1 MLTGRRNRPSPGFA
15 GRGGDM
21 KMKSIRTIATLLCL
35 CAAWCA
41 ASAQSPMVVAA
52 PADAEIRQILV
63 DRIDTYKKSTGM
75 VVGVLTPRGSRVVV
89 YGTFDD
95 DQDKRVPSADS
106 VYEIGS
112 ISKVFTSLLL
122 MDMVQHGEV
131 KLDDPVSKYLP
142 KTVHMPARNG
152 KEITL
157 LDLAMHVSGLP
168 RMPSNFA
175 PKDPDNPYADYTVQ
189 QMYDFL
195 SSYQLTRDIG
205 EKYEY
210 SNLAVGLLGN
220 TLALRAGTDY
230 ETLLRTRIL
239 QPLGMSSTGIVLT
252 SDMRARLVPGHTET
266 QKRTSNWDLPAFAGA
281 GGIRSTVNDMFKF
294 LAANMGLRES
304 PLQPAMKSMLT
315 RRRPS
320 VKENVDVAIGWHILN
335 RYGDDIIWHNG
346 GTGGYHSFMGFD
358 PKKQLGIIVLSNSTN
373 DIDDIGRH
381 LVDSRYELA
390 KLTLAKEHK
399 EIAVDPKLFDDYV
412 GVYEMTP
419 AFKLTITREGNKL
432 YGQATGQ
439 GRMELFPESPTDYFL
454 KEVDAQITFEKDEK
468 GQVKQLILHQNG
480 ADQPAKKVSSM
491 VPVRNAITVAP
502 EIFSSYIGKYELA
515 PNFVLAITSER
526 GSLFLQATGQPRFEM
541 FAESETSWFLK
552 DVDAQVTFVKEAG
565 KVNRIILHQNGA
577 DMPARRID

>member
-1 MLTGRRNRPSPGFA
+1 M
-15 GRGGDM
+15 
-21 KMKSIRTIATLLCL
+21 
-35 CAAWCA
+35 
-41 ASAQSPMVVAA
+41 
-52 PADAEIRQILV
+52 
-63 DRIDTYKKSTGM
+63 
-75 VVGVLTPRGSRVVV
+75 VGVLTPQGSRVVA

-95 DQDKRVPSADS
+95 GQDKRVPAADS

-122 MDMVQHGEV
+122 MDMVQRGEV

-142 KTVHMPARNG
+142 RTVHMPARNG

-175 PKDPDNPYADYTVQ
+175 PKDPDNPYADYSVQ

-210 SNLAVGLLGN
+210 SDLAVGLLGN

-252 SDMRARLVPGHTET
+252 SDMRARLVPGHTEI

-315 RRRPS
+315 KRRPS

-399 EIAVDPKLFDDYV
+399 QIAVDPKLFDDYV

-419 AFKLTITREGNKL
+419 KFKTHDYPRRRQL

-439 GRMELFPESPTDYFL
+439 GRMDYFPRAQPTTSL
-454 KEVDAQITFEKDEK
+454 KKW
-468 GQVKQLILHQNG
+468 
-480 ADQPAKKVSSM
+480 M
-491 VPVRNAITVAP
+491 
-502 EIFSSYIGKYELA
+502 
-515 PNFVLAITSER
+515 
-526 GSLFLQATGQPRFEM
+526 PRSPFRK
-541 FAESETSWFLK
+541 T
-552 DVDAQVTFVKEAG
+552 
-565 KVNRIILHQNGA
+565 
-577 DMPARRID
+577 RRIR

>member
-1 MLTGRRNRPSPGFA
+1 
-15 GRGGDM
+15 M
-21 KMKSIRTIATLLCL
+21 KMKSIRTIAALLCL
-35 CAAWCA
+35 GAAWCA
-41 ASAQSPMVVAA
+41 ASAQSPTVVAA

-75 VVGVLTPRGSRVVV
+75 VVGVLTPQGSRVVA

-106 VYEIGS
+106 LYEIGS

-122 MDMVQHGEV
+122 MDMVQRGEV

-142 KTVHMPARNG
+142 KTVHMPERNG

-266 QKRTSNWDLPAFAGA
+266 QKRTSNWDLPSFAGA

-304 PLQPAMKSMLT
+304 PLQPAMKSMLNK
-315 RRRPS
+315 RRPS

-454 KEVDAQITFEKDEK
+454 KDVDAQITFEKDEK

-480 ADQPAKKVSSM
+480 ADQPA
-491 VPVRNAITVAP
+491 
-502 EIFSSYIGKYELA
+502 
-515 PNFVLAITSER
+515 
-526 GSLFLQATGQPRFEM
+526 
-541 FAESETSWFLK
+541 
-552 DVDAQVTFVKEAG
+552 
-565 KVNRIILHQNGA
+565 
-577 DMPARRID
+577 RRIE

>member
-1 MLTGRRNRPSPGFA
+1 
-15 GRGGDM
+15 
-21 KMKSIRTIATLLCL
+21 MKSIRTIATLLCL

>member
-1 MLTGRRNRPSPGFA
+1 
-15 GRGGDM
+15 
-21 KMKSIRTIATLLCL
+21 
-35 CAAWCA
+35 
-41 ASAQSPMVVAA
+41 
-52 PADAEIRQILV
+52 
-63 DRIDTYKKSTGM
+63 
-75 VVGVLTPRGSRVVV
+75 
-89 YGTFDD
+89 
-95 DQDKRVPSADS
+95 
-106 VYEIGS
+106 
-112 ISKVFTSLLL
+112 
-122 MDMVQHGEV
+122 
-131 KLDDPVSKYLP
+131 
-142 KTVHMPARNG
+142 
-152 KEITL
+152 
-157 LDLAMHVSGLP
+157 
-168 RMPSNFA
+168 
-175 PKDPDNPYADYTVQ
+175 
-189 QMYDFL
+189 MYDFL

-252 SDMRARLVPGHTET
+252 GDMRARLVPGHTET
-266 QKRTSNWDLPAFAGA
+266 LKRTSNWDLPAFAGA

-502 EIFSSYIGKYELA
+502 E
-515 PNFVLAITSER
+515 TS
-526 GSLFLQATGQPRFEM
+526 PRM
-541 FAESETSWFLK
+541 SANT
-552 DVDAQVTFVKEAG
+552 
-565 KVNRIILHQNGA
+565 N
-577 DMPARRID
+577 

>member
-1 MLTGRRNRPSPGFA
+1 MRL
-15 GRGGDM
+15 
-21 KMKSIRTIATLLCL
+21 KSIRTIAMLLCL

-41 ASAQSPMVVAA
+41 ASAQAPMAAAA
-52 PADAEIRQILV
+52 PADSEIRQILV
-63 DRIDTYKKSTGM
+63 DRIDTYKKSVGM
-75 VVGVLTPRGSRVVV
+75 VVGVLTPQGSRVVA

-95 DQDKRVPSADS
+95 GQDKRVPSADS

-122 MDMVQHGEV
+122 MDMVQRGEV

-175 PKDPDNPYADYTVQ
+175 PKDPANPYADYTVQ
-189 QMYDFL
+189 QMFDFL

-239 QPLGMSSTGIVLT
+239 TPLGMTSSGIVFT
-252 SDMRARLVPGHTET
+252 SDMRARLVPGHAET
-266 QKRTSNWDLPAFAGA
+266 LKLTSNWDLPTFAGA

-315 RRRPS
+315 KRHPS
-320 VKENVDVAIGWHILN
+320 VKENVEVAIGWHIFN
-335 RYGDDIIWHNG
+335 RYGNDIIWHNG

-358 PKKQLGIIVLSNSTN
+358 PKKQLGVIVLSNSTN
-373 DIDDIGRH
+373 DIDDIGEH
-381 LVDSRYELA
+381 LIDSRYELA
-390 KLTLAKEHK
+390 KLSLAKEHK
-399 EIAVDPKLFDDYV
+399 AITVDPKLFDDYV
-412 GVYEMTP
+412 GVYELTP
-419 AFKLTITREGNKL
+419 AFKLTISREGSKL
-432 YGQATGQ
+432 FGQATGQ

-454 KEVDAQITFEKDEK
+454 KEVDAQVTFQKDEK
-468 GQVKQLILHQNG
+468 GQVKQLILHQGG
-480 ADQPAKKVSSM
+480 ADQPAKKVSSS

-502 EIFSSYIGKYELA
+502 EIISSYVGKYELA
-515 PNFVLAITSER
+515 PNFVLAITSEH
-526 GSLFLQATGQPRFEM
+526 GSLYLQATGQQRFEM

-552 DVDAQVTFVKEAG
+552 EIDAQVTFVKEAG
-565 KVNRIILHQNGA
+565 KVNQLILHQNGR
-577 DMPARRID
+577 DMPARRIE

>member
-1 MLTGRRNRPSPGFA
+1 MLTGRRNRPSPDFA

-21 KMKSIRTIATLLCL
+21 KMKSIRTIAALLCL

-41 ASAQSPMVVAA
+41 ASAQSPTVVAA

-95 DQDKRVPSADS
+95 DHDKRVPSADS

-252 SDMRARLVPGHTET
+252 GDMRARLVPGHTET
-266 QKRTSNWDLPAFAGA
+266 LKRTSNWDLPAFAGA

-390 KLTLAKEHK
+390 KLTLGKEHK

-502 EIFSSYIGKYELA
+502 EIFSSYVGKYELA
-515 PNFVLAITSER
+515 PNFVLAITSEH